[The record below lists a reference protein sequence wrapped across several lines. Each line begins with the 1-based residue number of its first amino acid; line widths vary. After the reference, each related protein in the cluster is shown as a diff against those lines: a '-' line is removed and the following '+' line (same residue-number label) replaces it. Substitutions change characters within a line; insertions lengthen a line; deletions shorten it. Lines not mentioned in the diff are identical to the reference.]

1 MLAFIRLIPKRSL
14 VSTNARV
21 VAVVPTLRED
31 PRRVLRLLLNQ
42 SLRPELI
49 IVVAGS
55 SSLAKFL
62 TNILSA
68 EEGFS
73 DKVKVIYM
81 KPELAEHVGVRVG
94 KAINRALNNIDL
106 RKYDFLLKVDA
117 DVEMP
122 LNYLERCL
130 KLGADLVGL
139 GPFMLVKM
147 EPFLKLLSGR
157 WPEVP
162 TDDAYV
168 MMRFKAAGLRIA
180 PWPEG
185 LVLKR
190 KAGGS
195 WRYYYYRGI
204 YDLKIGFDPI
214 KELFS
219 AISLV
224 MHRRTLLP
232 IFTLIGYLIA
242 MIKGE
247 QIYYF
252 GKMNL
257 VKSMIG
263 RLSKLFGIRASKR

>member
-1 MLAFIRLIPKRSL
+1 
-14 VSTNARV
+14 
-21 VAVVPTLRED
+21 VPTLRED

-73 DKVKVIYM
+73 EKVKVIYV
-81 KPELAEHVGVRVG
+81 KPELAEHIGVRVG
-94 KAINRALNNIDL
+94 KAINHALNNIDL

-139 GPFMLVKM
+139 GSFMLVKM

-190 KAGGS
+190 KTGGS
-195 WRYYYYRGI
+195 WRYHYYRGI

-242 MIKGE
+242 MMKGE

-263 RLSKLFGIRASKR
+263 RLSKLYGIRARKR

>member
-1 MLAFIRLIPKRSL
+1 MSA
-14 VSTNARV
+14 NARV
-21 VAVVPTLRED
+21 LAVVPTLRED

-73 DKVKVIYM
+73 EKVKVIYM

-94 KAINRALNNIDL
+94 KAINHVLNNIDL

-168 MMRFKAAGLRIA
+168 MMCFKAAGLRIA

-190 KAGGS
+190 KAGEAGGTTITGGS
-195 WRYYYYRGI
+195 TI
-204 YDLKIGFDPI
+204 
-214 KELFS
+214 
-219 AISLV
+219 
-224 MHRRTLLP
+224 
-232 IFTLIGYLIA
+232 
-242 MIKGE
+242 
-247 QIYYF
+247 
-252 GKMNL
+252 
-257 VKSMIG
+257 
-263 RLSKLFGIRASKR
+263 

>member
-1 MLAFIRLIPKRSL
+1 
-14 VSTNARV
+14 
-21 VAVVPTLRED
+21 
-31 PRRVLRLLLNQ
+31 
-42 SLRPELI
+42 
-49 IVVAGS
+49 
-55 SSLAKFL
+55 L

-73 DKVKVIYM
+73 EKVKVIYM

-94 KAINRALNNIDL
+94 KAINHVLNNIDL

-117 DVEMP
+117 GVMP

-168 MMRFKAAGLRIA
+168 MMCFKAAGLRIA

-185 LVLKR
+185 LLKR

-195 WRYYYYRGI
+195 
-204 YDLKIGFDPI
+204 
-214 KELFS
+214 
-219 AISLV
+219 
-224 MHRRTLLP
+224 
-232 IFTLIGYLIA
+232 
-242 MIKGE
+242 
-247 QIYYF
+247 
-252 GKMNL
+252 
-257 VKSMIG
+257 
-263 RLSKLFGIRASKR
+263 

>member
-1 MLAFIRLIPKRSL
+1 
-14 VSTNARV
+14 
-21 VAVVPTLRED
+21 VVPTLGED
-31 PRRVLRLLLNQ
+31 PRKVLRLLLSQ

-49 IVVAGS
+49 IVVVGS

-62 TNILSA
+62 TNSLSI
-68 EEGFS
+68 EEDLS
-73 DKVKVIYM
+73 EKVKVIYV
-81 KPELAEHVGVRVG
+81 KPELTEHVGVRVG
-94 KAINRALNNIDL
+94 KAINHALNNIDL
-106 RKYDFLLKVDA
+106 HRYDFLLKIDA
-117 DVEMP
+117 DVVMP
-122 LNYLERCL
+122 LNYLESCL
-130 KLGADLVGL
+130 KLRADLVGL

-147 EPFLKLLSGR
+147 EPFLKLLGGR

-214 KELFS
+214 EEFFS
-219 AISLV
+219 VISLM

-232 IFTLIGYLIA
+232 IFTLTGYLIA
-242 MIKGE
+242 MTKGE
-247 QIYYF
+247 QVYYF
-252 GKMNL
+252 GKINL
-257 VKSMIG
+257 VKSMAR
-263 RLSKLFGIRASKR
+263 RLSKLLSIRASIR